1 MEFGERYP
9 PAKQAMM
16 KAWEQ
21 RIGKL
26 MLGNGD
32 RRTFEVV
39 TAFDGVLEKN
49 QTTIDLFEA
58 LDKRH
63 ADLAINAGPK
73 PKTSSSTPSAT
84 TSSGKYAPDLVKEFE
99 RSRDAM
105 QGALHPAPW
114 PTPPRSSCALTT
126 STSSSSTP
134 CASSTWPQAQRHD
147 ECRQSSAEGP
157 EGLRQQEAE
166 AGALGAGRDFHE
178 TERIVYFRKDLN

>member
-1 MEFGERYP
+1 
-9 PAKQAMM
+9 MM

-39 TAFDGVLEKN
+39 TAFDGVLEK
-49 QTTIDLFEA
+49 TRPRSTSLKPWISA
-58 LDKRH
+58 TPTWPS
-63 ADLAINAGPK
+63 NAGPK

-84 TSSGKYAPDLVKEFE
+84 TSSANTPPTWSKNSSAAATHAGRSPPRPVADPAQEFMRPYYE
-99 RSRDAM
+99 HLFVLDAM
-105 QGALHPAPW
+105 RLIDLALSANDMM
-114 PTPPRSSCALTT
+114 SAVK
-126 STSSSSTP
+126 
-134 CASSTWPQAQRHD
+134 
-147 ECRQSSAEGP
+147 SSAEGP

-178 TERIVYFRKDLN
+178 TERIVYFRKDLNESHKNC